1 MKSGWLVIAISAVLF
16 SRDTSASPKPVAQH
30 PFDLAVTS
38 VEIAD
43 KSSSSMFRRVRV
55 RCFIA
60 NHGPGTAPSGIRIL
74 VTRTD
79 GKKPKT
85 IRSVSTKYAVRS
97 GRTFFIGG
105 EDVIWRASPAS
116 YRCAID
122 YGPPGAR
129 YVVGDANANND
140 VGQSTLSK

>member
-1 MKSGWLVIAISAVLF
+1 MKLGWLIIAVSAVLF
-16 SRDTSASPKPVAQH
+16 SQDTSASPKPAH
-30 PFDLAVTS
+30 RGTFDLAVTS

-60 NHGPGTAPSGIRIL
+60 NHGPGTAPSGVRIL
-74 VTRTD
+74 VTRVDRKRT
-79 GKKPKT
+79 KT
-85 IRSVSTKYAVRS
+85 IRSVATKYAVPS
-97 GRTFFIGG
+97 GRSFYIGG
-105 EDVIWRASPAS
+105 EDVIWRSSPAS

-129 YVVGDANANND
+129 FVIGDQNANND
-140 VGQSTLSK
+140 IGQSTHSK